1 MTIFT
6 LYFVLLFS
14 LFKFTV
20 KFLDTSSLCM
30 ECVLYCSHIDDDI
43 RTIIRGQTNVGE
55 EGRKLLEE
63 SQKAIQ
69 LLFSQIKEIKEKA
82 ESSEEMVRC

>member
-1 MTIFT
+1 MP
-6 LYFVLLFS
+6 YR
-14 LFKFTV
+14 
-20 KFLDTSSLCM
+20 
-30 ECVLYCSHIDDDI
+30 HIDDDI

-82 ESSEEMVRC
+82 ESSEEMVSLR